1 MRAFDGQHSDN
12 VAIKRTREQKQ
23 LQIQQLKE
31 QLATLKSHAAPA
43 IREALV
49 KRIAE
54 LDAELRQPP
63 KPPREGRDGSR
74 DGGRGDGPRGPRGEG
89 RGEGRG
95 DGPRRDGIR
104 AEGPRGENRGEG
116 ARSPFASPRRRG

>member
-1 MRAFDGQHSDN
+1 MRSFEGQHSDN

-23 LQIQQLKE
+23 RQVAQLKE
-31 QLATLKSHAAPA
+31 QLATLKVHAAPA

-63 KPPREGRDGSR
+63 KPEREGRER
-74 DGGRGDGPRGPRGEG
+74 DREDAPRP
-89 RGEGRG
+89 
-95 DGPRRDGIR
+95 PRRESR
-104 AEGPRGENRGEG
+104 ASVFRSDDTGPG
-116 ARSPFASPRRRG
+116 ATSAAAAASAAFSSPRRRS